1 MAVVDSI
8 VFDLD
13 KTLIYTFTSSTKEM
27 YRSGILEDPR
37 FFAAASRIYYFDLPN
52 NPAKHPENGTLDSV
66 SSMWGSMRPG
76 ARDFLRFCFKRFK
89 RVIVFTA
96 GTAEYAV
103 AISKVLFQ
111 GIGKPY
117 MIWSRGH
124 CIQVGE
130 RAVEVDKRLVDLEYY
145 SSRTIQD
152 DSEEMEY
159 MNAKDLN
166 RLAKMVGTLEADDT
180 VHKDQFMIVEDN
192 YHSFITRD
200 PLNAFFLSP
209 YQSSHRAEISNVP
222 GTPGYSPNRLQT
234 PATQPET
241 VEGKEEEEEEEA
253 EIDDSSQ
260 TLAISSVPR
269 QRRAVNT
276 SAYNWMLYPEDTL
289 EKLKIF
295 ISKNPDYTAEQYTRG
310 WNSIYTA

>member
-1 MAVVDSI
+1 MKVDSI

-13 KTLIYTFTSSTKEM
+13 KTLIYTFTSSTREM

-37 FFAAASRIYYFDLPN
+37 FFAAAGRIYHFDLPN
-52 NPAKHPENGTLDSV
+52 NPSKEADSL

-76 ARDFLRFCFKRFK
+76 ARDFLRFCFQRFK

-111 GIGKPY
+111 GIGRPY
-117 MIWSRGH
+117 LIWSRGH
-124 CIQVGE
+124 CIQVAE
-130 RAVEVDKRLVDLEYY
+130 RAVDVDRRLVELGYY
-145 SSRTIQD
+145 DSRAVQD
-152 DSEEMEY
+152 ESEEMEY

-166 RLAKMVGTLEADDT
+166 RLAKLVGVMENDDT
-180 VHKDQFMIVEDN
+180 LSKDQFMIVEDN

-209 YQSSHRAEISNVP
+209 YQSSHRAEISNIP
-222 GTPGYSPNRLQT
+222 GTPGYSPDRLQA
-234 PATQPET
+234 PVSNPSSEND
-241 VEGKEEEEEEEA
+241 EDDEA
-253 EIDDSSQ
+253 EDEDEDEGPQSLS
-260 TLAISSVPR
+260 ISSTPR
-269 QRRAVNT
+269 EKRKRKTA
-276 SAYNWMLYPEDTL
+276 AYNWMLYPEDTL
-289 EKLKIF
+289 EKLKNF
-295 ISKNPDYTAEQYTRG
+295 ISQNPDYTAEQYTRG